1 MEDFPGN
8 CNGVF
13 LSILGDPCHILPNFD
28 ANVYLRKTVVQKLY
42 IWLDY
47 RIPGH
52 FIYICRYALK
62 NNSSF
67 VNGFD
72 PGVSVVRIV

>member
-1 MEDFPGN
+1 MY
-8 CNGVF
+8 CKMVY
-13 LSILGDPCHILPNFD
+13 FD
-28 ANVYLRKTVVQKLY
+28 ANVYFRKTVVQKMY

-47 RIPGH
+47 RKPGH
-52 FIYICRYALK
+52 FIYISRYALK

-67 VNGFD
+67 VNGLI